1 MIYDLFI
8 IGGGINGCG
17 IARDGAGRGLKVALA
32 EMGDLGH
39 GTSSRSTKLFHGGLR
54 YLEYFE
60 LRLVAKALR
69 EREVLLRAMPHIA
82 WPMRFVL
89 PLAPDMRFGTTTP
102 AAKLLA
108 RVMPWARGSRP
119 NWLIR
124 LGLFAYDSL
133 GGRKILPATRSL
145 DMARDAAG
153 VALQPRF
160 ARAFEYSDVWVD
172 DARLVALNAR
182 DAALKGAEI
191 MVQTRVTRAQR
202 VGGLWEVATDGPMGP
217 QTHRARAL
225 INAGGPW
232 VMGVLGEAVGQNSR
246 ASVRLVR
253 GSHIVTRRLFAHDR
267 AYFLQGSDGR
277 IMFMIPYEQ
286 DFTLIGTTD
295 VDHPGDADAAVCSEV
310 ECDYMID
317 FVNKYLKKPITAA
330 EVVWSYSGV
339 RPLYDDGAKDAQS
352 LTRDY
357 VLALDDTAPI
367 GTAPLL
373 NIFGGKITTYR
384 KLAEE
389 VLDKLVPLMT
399 MAPLTAVGPA
409 WTAGAPLP
417 GGEFPHDGVAALTAD
432 LQAKYPFLTPTWAA
446 RLIRAY
452 GTDADM
458 MLGGAKTA
466 ADLGTDFG
474 ADLTQAELRWLVTHE
489 FARTADDVVWR
500 RSKLG
505 LRLTPPQ
512 IAALDAAMLDMQRA
526 PIRV

>member
-1 MIYDLFI
+1 MIHDLFI

-17 IARDGAGRGLKVALA
+17 IARDAAGRGLTVALA

-60 LRLVAKALR
+60 LRLVAKALA

-89 PLAPDMRFGTTTP
+89 PLAPDMRFDTTTP

-108 RVMPWARGSRP
+108 RIMPWAKGSRP

-124 LGLFAYDSL
+124 LGLLAYDSL

-145 DMARDAAG
+145 DLARDAAG
-153 VALQPRF
+153 RALRPHF

-182 DAALKGAEI
+182 DAARQGAQI
-191 MVQTRVTRAQR
+191 MVQTRVIRATR
-202 VGGLWEVATDGPMGP
+202 VGDLWEISTTGPTG
-217 QTHRARAL
+217 QQSFRARAL
-225 INAGGPW
+225 VNAGGPW
-232 VMGVLGEAVGQNSR
+232 VMDVLGGAIGQNSR

-253 GSHIVTRRLFAHDR
+253 GSHIVTRRLFEHDR

-295 VDHPGDADAAVCSEV
+295 ADHQGDADAAQCTDAER
-310 ECDYMID
+310 DYMID
-317 FVNKYLKKPITAA
+317 FVNKYLEKPISADD
-330 EVVWSYSGV
+330 VIWSYSGV

-357 VLALDDTAPI
+357 VLALDDAAPT
-367 GTAPLL
+367 GSAPLL

-389 VLDKLVPLMT
+389 ALDKL
-399 MAPLTAVGPA
+399 APHLPMGRA
-409 WTAGAPLP
+409 WTAGAALP
-417 GGEFPHDGVAALTAD
+417 GGDFPHDGEAALTQTLRSA
-432 LQAKYPFLTPTWAA
+432 YPFLAPELAA

-452 GTDADM
+452 GTDAAR
-458 MLGGAKTA
+458 MLGPAESA
-466 ADLGTDFG
+466 ADLGRYFG
-474 ADLTQAELRWLVTHE
+474 AGLYETELRWLMTHE
-489 FARTADDVVWR
+489 FARRADDVIWR

-505 LRLTPPQ
+505 LRLTPAQ
-512 IAALDAAMLDMQRA
+512 IAAIDAAMSDMQGA
-526 PIRV
+526 PIGV

>member
-60 LRLVAKALR
+60 VRLVAKALR

-89 PLAPDMRFGTTTP
+89 PLAPDMRFDTTTP

-108 RVMPWARGSRP
+108 RVMPWAQGSRP

-145 DMARDAAG
+145 DMARDVAGAA
-153 VALQPRF
+153 LLPRF

-191 MVQTRVTRAQR
+191 MVKTRVTHAAR
-202 VGGLWEVATDGPMGP
+202 VGDLWEVTTDGTFGP

-225 INAGGPW
+225 VNAGGPR
-232 VMGVLGEAVGQNSR
+232 VMNNVMDVLGGAVGQNSR

-295 VDHPGDADAAVCSEV
+295 VDHHGDADAAVCSDAER
-310 ECDYMID
+310 CYMID
-317 FVNKYLKKPITAA
+317 FVNKYLKKPISDSD
-330 EVVWSYSGV
+330 VVWSYSGV

-357 VLALDDTAPI
+357 VLALDDTEPI
-367 GTAPLL
+367 GSAPLL

-389 VLDKLVPLMT
+389 ALDKL
-399 MAPLTAVGPA
+399 APLLPMNGA
-409 WTAGAPLP
+409 WTAGAALP
-417 GGEFPHDGVAALTAD
+417 GGDFLHDGVAALTAD
-432 LQAKYPFLTPTWAA
+432 LQKKYPFLTANWAA
-446 RLIRAY
+446 RLIRGY
-452 GTDADM
+452 GTDALV

-466 ADLGTDFG
+466 ADLGADFG
-474 ADLTQAELRWLVTHE
+474 ADLTETEVRWLISQE
-489 FARTADDVVWR
+489 FARTAEDVVWR

-512 IAALDAAMLDMQRA
+512 IAALDAAMLDMQRT
-526 PIRV
+526 PISV